1 MPSLSALFRT
11 SVLICAL
18 SMPLAAQAETD
29 PQPGLA
35 EFFSA
40 NRIGTFVANTA
51 IAALRTQMELEYDF
65 LSTDLLRGTVSIS
78 GITARPQLPYDQAR
92 QCVITIERAV
102 INTDVA
108 KPGEVASEINLN
120 LIGAT
125 ASTACVP
132 RDVAMGLRAA
142 GMRDITLDQFK
153 LRTAYT
159 YTTGETSAD
168 LTLSVNEV
176 ANLDFSASGMILPRL
191 GTFGPGDPAFRV
203 MRAVASL
210 KDQGGWAKVAT
221 VLPPNFSDPATIRAI
236 GAEGVTQFLSNNG
249 TRTVTAVER
258 NFVNQLMEKVEEF
271 VTDPGELTIE
281 ANLPDTGIVIEPEVY
296 NAEPQALIA
305 SLALEARTSP
315 IARSR
320 ILSGAALAALQDPD
334 SLSAADRLA
343 LAEALIDGNGV
354 PQVPALVPDLV
365 RPLLADAGNAPQAA
379 ALVARVLQGRD
390 AGAAY
395 PFALQA
401 AAGGID
407 GAVSILDRLEAQMT
421 TVDVLSAQGEAL
433 GEDAATVSLPDGDD
447 PRALR
452 RLSLAYLAGAG
463 QTRSYARAYYLALLA
478 QAAGDIA
485 GETLKDEIDDR
496 FVARGA
502 DVADAWAGVSAGLQ
516 ADALENWIAD
526 GLADRYLTR

>member
-1 MPSLSALFRT
+1 MPKLTAVFRA
-11 SVLICAL
+11 SVLTCAMSL
-18 SMPLAAQAETD
+18 PFAASADTD
-29 PQPGLA
+29 PKPGLI

-40 NRIGTFVANTA
+40 DRIGTFIANTA

-78 GITARPQLPYDQAR
+78 GITARPQLPYDQAS
-92 QCVITIERAV
+92 QCVVTIDRAV

-153 LRTAYT
+153 LRTAYI
-159 YTTGETSAD
+159 YTTGETSGD

-191 GTFGPGDPAFRV
+191 GSFGPGEPAFRV

-210 KDQGGWAKVAT
+210 KDQGGWAKVAAM
-221 VLPPNFSDPATIRAI
+221 LPPNFSDPATIRAI

-249 TRTVTAVER
+249 ARTVTAVER
-258 NFVNQLMEKVEEF
+258 NFVNNLMARVEEF
-271 VTDPGELTIE
+271 VSDPGELTIE

-296 NAEPQALIA
+296 NTEPQALIA

-320 ILSGAALAALQDPD
+320 ILSGSELAALQDPD
-334 SLSAADRLA
+334 SLSAAERLA
-343 LAEALIDGNGV
+343 LAQALIDGNGV
-354 PQVPALVPDLV
+354 PQVPALVPNLV
-365 RPLLADAGNAPQAA
+365 RPLLEDDANAPQAA

-407 GAVSILDRLEAQMT
+407 GAVSILDRLETQMT
-421 TVDVLSAQGEAL
+421 TVEVLTAQREAL
-433 GEDAATVSLPDGDD
+433 AGSAADVALPDGDD

-452 RLSLAYLAGAG
+452 RLSLAYLAGVG
-463 QTRSYARAYYLALLA
+463 QPRSYARAYYLALLA

-485 GETLKDEIDDR
+485 GETLKDEIEDR
-496 FVARGA
+496 FEARGT
-502 DVADAWAGVSAGLQ
+502 DVTNAWADTSAALQ
-516 ADALENWIAD
+516 AAALENWITD
-526 GLADRYLTR
+526 GLGDRYLTR